1 MRLSVGTLRQVVKR
15 DLPIAFVPQ
24 QLTSYGG
31 LELLRR
37 YVRRIE
43 LPRRLQAAC
52 AALGG
57 DYGSARLALLLLALP
72 YVGARRLEHLQYLVG
87 DPLVRRFAGLARVP
101 TARTVSNWLRRF
113 TQETLRPL
121 VRLNQDLVLD
131 TLARLNMPRL
141 TLDVDG
147 TVVRTGAT
155 VAWAFRGFNPHH
167 RKDRSYYP
175 LLAHVA
181 QTGHILRVKNRPGN
195 VHDSKQ
201 SAAFLRELI
210 DAVRGRLGRRL
221 PLEFRMDAAFFQ
233 PDVLRLLA
241 ARGCAYAIKVGY
253 WSWLPLKQLAAERR
267 HWHALAPGVTGFEHL
282 LVIPQWKLR
291 LRVMLYRKHVQHES
305 PKNFQLDLFTPDDG
319 HFEYYAVA
327 TNMPLSLPALY
338 AFIGGRGAQEKTIA
352 ELKGEFALDV
362 VPTRHYGANCA
373 WQQLS
378 ILAYNVARSFQ
389 LDTIATPRRRS
400 RKRTYAYVLR
410 SMRTLRFLLIAR
422 AGRLTRIGGRSVLR
436 LAQNPA
442 TEALYVSDT
451 RSERPKLGG
460 PSPERRN
467 PGWYREDVAHVVHP
481 ADAHHASKTHAD
493 WTIPASSPNRSSTAS
508 AQLHVRG
515 GRTVACYSRPGR
527 EPPPPHAGM
536 ALAPGISDGPSTRQ
550 CSTARR
556 SPTTGTRT
564 CRTSSPSGVAPTAR
578 WR

>member
-1 MRLSVGTLRQVVKR
+1 LDR
-15 DLPIAFVPQ
+15 
-24 QLTSYGG
+24 
-31 LELLRR
+31 
-37 YVRRIE
+37 
-43 LPRRLQAAC
+43 AC

-57 DYGSARLALLLLALP
+57 DYRGARLGLLLMALL

-113 TQETLRPL
+113 TQDTLRP
-121 VRLNQDLVLD
+121 VVQLNREIVLD
-131 TLARLNMPRL
+131 TLARLQMPRL
-141 TLDVDG
+141 TLDIDG

-175 LLAHVA
+175 LLAHIA
-181 QTGHILRVKNRPGN
+181 QTGHILQLKNRPGN

-201 SAAFLRELI
+201 ATAFLRDVIES
-210 DAVRGRLGRRL
+210 VRGRLGRGV

-233 PDVLRLLA
+233 REVLRLLA

-267 HWHALAPGVTGFEHL
+267 HWQPLAPEVTGFEHQ
-282 LVIPQWKLR
+282 LVIPQWQLR
-291 LRVMLYRKHVQHES
+291 LRVMIYRKHVRHES

-327 TNMPLSLPALY
+327 TNMTLSLPALY

-389 LDTIATPRRRS
+389 LDTIAEPRRRS
-400 RKRTYAYVLR
+400 RKRTYAYVVR
-410 SMRTLRFLLIAR
+410 SMRTLRFLLITR
-422 AGRLTRIGGRSVLR
+422 AGRVTRIGGRHVLR

-442 TEALYVSDT
+442 TQALYA
-451 RSERPKLGG
+451 RLE
-460 PSPERRN
+460 
-467 PGWYREDVAHVVHP
+467 H
-481 ADAHHASKTHAD
+481 
-493 WTIPASSPNRSSTAS
+493 
-508 AQLHVRG
+508 
-515 GRTVACYSRPGR
+515 
-527 EPPPPHAGM
+527 
-536 ALAPGISDGPSTRQ
+536 ALAS
-550 CSTARR
+550 
-556 SPTTGTRT
+556 
-564 CRTSSPSGVAPTAR
+564 
-578 WR
+578 